1 VGQPQQRK
9 HQRNLKPLQ
18 KGTEHCCRGR
28 GSLLCDGAVK
38 GIVCLLLCLP
48 CVFVYVSAD
57 GVALVVMFVGRS
69 NGRSRGADRASLKLK
84 WAAVVEEAKEVLA
97 LIDNEDNDVPPNK
110 KPDQQRVESILDAA
124 AALPVPEQIPGG
136 RID

>member
-1 VGQPQQRK
+1 
-9 HQRNLKPLQ
+9 
-18 KGTEHCCRGR
+18 
-28 GSLLCDGAVK
+28 
-38 GIVCLLLCLP
+38 
-48 CVFVYVSAD
+48 VFVYVSAD

-84 WAAVVEEAKEVLA
+84 WAAVVEEANEVLA